1 MASRPGT
8 LDLALKRKPEAFASR
23 YSVGVDVV
31 HPYVY
36 LVALDAAS
44 QVPPEGGHA
53 RHAMEGRRTHGR
65 RLPQTL
71 ATLSPTWP
79 PVDCSTSGPGVT
91 FTWAILICV
100 FRYSSPALAGRCYSP
115 QVYCVLAGLYL
126 AWARQGRPGSGP
138 GHAAVRPPPP
148 PPPLA
153 RLPSAQRPSTR
164 LPILAHPRGLRRLS
178 PSHTALTTVN
188 RLLVLACQHTL
199 RSTPILY
206 RPHTA
211 RPIPGYSEMR

>member
-8 LDLALKRKPEAFASR
+8 LDLALKRTPEAFASR

-36 LVALDAAS
+36 LVALEAAS

-79 PVDCSTSGPGVT
+79 PVDCSTSGPRGGPGVT

-148 PPPLA
+148 PGSA
-153 RLPSAQRPSTR
+153 AQRPAPVHPSPHPGPPSWLAQTVTLAHGIDHREPSARTSLPAYIAFHTHSISTSYCEAYTR
-164 LPILAHPRGLRRLS
+164 L
-178 PSHTALTTVN
+178 
-188 RLLVLACQHTL
+188 
-199 RSTPILY
+199 
-206 RPHTA
+206 
-211 RPIPGYSEMR
+211 

>member
-79 PVDCSTSGPGVT
+79 PVDCSTSGPRGGPGVT

-148 PPPLA
+148 PWLGCPA
-153 RLPSAQRPSTR
+153 PSARPPVSPSWPT
-164 LPILAHPRGLRRLS
+164 LVACADCHPRTR
-178 PSHTALTTVN
+178 H
-188 RLLVLACQHTL
+188 
-199 RSTPILY
+199 
-206 RPHTA
+206 
-211 RPIPGYSEMR
+211 